1 MLSTK
6 QPTFDVLLFSHDY
19 VFTLD
24 PFKSQLH
31 LVHLARAHFVHATHI
46 PSSFFK
52 HAHSIITWGARLWQT
67 TFILLISSTPSEL
80 PLGFLLIRWNMRA
93 FYQFVN
99 ASCLMR
105 TLRVLTKSNNASQ
118 ISLISLIANVFYYVV
133 QSNQS

>member
-1 MLSTK
+1 M
-6 QPTFDVLLFSHDY
+6 
-19 VFTLD
+19 
-24 PFKSQLH
+24 
-31 LVHLARAHFVHATHI
+31 
-46 PSSFFK
+46 
-52 HAHSIITWGARLWQT
+52 GRLWQT

-118 ISLISLIANVFYYVV
+118 ISLTSLIANVFYYVV